1 MTAST
6 EEDAV
11 VEAIAA
17 GATGYLQKETGVEQL
32 LSAVRNVAEG
42 ELCLPAEIVRRTF
55 DAMRG
60 RGKTEA
66 PDIAGLPYRA
76 GTRP

>member
-1 MTAST
+1 M
-6 EEDAV
+6 
-11 VEAIAA
+11 EAIAA

-42 ELCLPAEIVRRTF
+42 ELCLPAKIVRRTF

-60 RGKTEA
+60 RRKTEVS
-66 PDIAGLPYRA
+66 DIAGLPYRA